1 MYRFVPSVHHR
12 MVFALQ
18 VSQIILNLGFKVEF
32 LKILINW
39 FIDDD
44 SPSGN
49 VGGTKFLFVYNM
61 NNTSG
66 LSTVVGSSLCHFD
79 LYCMSNFS
87 EENLLAAIDRVK
99 VIKNLFLNISNQI
112 ILGWSW
118 NSLEPSV
125 CFLLI
130 SSGCANIRNWIVLT
144 CRASWALRWLDRW
157 LIRSTSVKYSIDC
170 LTFSSWTT

>member
-18 VSQIILNLGFKVEF
+18 VSQINLNLRFKVEF
-32 LKILINW
+32 FKILW

-49 VGGTKFLFVYNM
+49 VGGTKFLFVNNM
-61 NNTSG
+61 NNTGG
-66 LSTVVGSSLCHFD
+66 LSTAVGSSLCHFD
-79 LYCMSNFS
+79 LYFMSNFS

-99 VIKNLFLNISNQI
+99 VIVNLSLI
-112 ILGWSW
+112 ILNEIIIFGW
-118 NSLEPSV
+118 NSLEVLV

-130 SSGCANIRNWIVLT
+130 SPGCANIRNWIVST
-144 CRASWALRWLDRW
+144 CPAFWAFRWLDRW

-170 LTFSSWTT
+170 QTWSSWTT